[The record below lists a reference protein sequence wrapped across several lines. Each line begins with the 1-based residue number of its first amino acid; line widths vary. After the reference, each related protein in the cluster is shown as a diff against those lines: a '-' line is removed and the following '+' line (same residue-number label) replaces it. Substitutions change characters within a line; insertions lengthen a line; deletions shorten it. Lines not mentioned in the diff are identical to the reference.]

1 MQKQRTPKE
10 HGIAWVEYKTNPMT
24 GLKIGTCIII
34 VSIILSLL
42 FDKDYPNIVVC
53 TSFDTNFIGVPRG

>member
-10 HGIAWVEYKTNPMT
+10 HGIAWVKYTTDPT
-24 GLKIGTCIII
+24 TRLKIGKYILIDN
-34 VSIILSLL
+34 IILSLL

-53 TSFDTNFIGVPRG
+53 ISFDTNFTKVTRG